1 MKFGPASPMEA
12 IGGVTVHT
20 LRQGSLVLKK
30 GTTIGPAEVEA
41 LTRAGVKEIVVV
53 RLEQGDVSEDVAAAS
68 LAQAVAG
75 DGIHV
80 ERAFTGRANLFAA
93 RAGVLVVDRARV
105 DRINGV
111 DEAITFATLAAYK
124 PVVEGEMVATVKLI
138 PFGVEAR
145 LRDDAVAAASG
156 GALRIAP
163 YVIKRVGIVSTLLP
177 GLAPKV
183 VEKTLRVTAERLAPA
198 GATIMA
204 ERRVPHDEAALK
216 AAIKELLGLGAELV
230 IVFGASAIA
239 DRRDVIPAAIAGV
252 GGAIEHFGMPVDP
265 GNLLLIGNA
274 AGVPVLGAPG
284 CARSPVENGFDW
296 VLMRLL
302 AGLKVTRA
310 ELTGMGVGGLLMEIV
325 TRPQPRVSLGA
336 DTNRN
341 VAAVIL
347 AAGRSTRMG
356 GPNKLLAELGGKPLV
371 RIVTEQALAS
381 KAQGVIVVTGHQAE
395 QVEKALQGLKV
406 KFVHNPDFAEGL
418 ASSVKTGVAAV
429 PENAD
434 GAVICLGD
442 MPLISAHLIDRLIEA
457 FAPDRGRPARQSGA
471 VVAPL
476 LQRVDDARRR
486 YRRPPSDCEA
496 WRGGGGSPGRGPRRF
511 PRYRHPAGARGRAAA
526 LKARLLVIPGRVED
540 ANPNAQLRIVESRDS
555 PMCNCTSE
563 VCA

>member
-1 MKFGPASPMEA
+1 MKFGPASPADA

-20 LRQGSLVLKK
+20 LRQGPLVLRK

-53 RLEQGDVSEDVAAAS
+53 RLEEGDISEDAAAAS
-68 LAQAVAG
+68 IAQAVAG
-75 DGIHV
+75 DGINV

-93 RAGVLVVDRARV
+93 KAGVLVVDRTAV

-111 DEAITFATLAAYK
+111 DEAITFATLAAFK

-138 PFGVEAR
+138 PFGVEAG
-145 LRDDAVAAASG
+145 LRDAAVAAASG

-163 YVIKRVGIVSTLLP
+163 YTIKRVGVISTLLP

-183 VEKTLRVTAERLAPA
+183 IDKTLRVTAERLAPA
-198 GATIMA
+198 GAAIMT
-204 ERRVPHDEAALK
+204 ERRVPHDEAAL
-216 AAIKELLGLGAELV
+216 AAAVKELLGLGAELV

-239 DRRDVIPAAIAGV
+239 DRRDVIPAAVTAV

-274 AGVPVLGAPG
+274 GGVPILGAPG

-296 VLMRLL
+296 VLTRLL
-302 AGLKVTRA
+302 AGLKVTRS
-310 ELTGMGVGGLLMEIV
+310 ELMVMGVGGLLMEIV
-325 TRPQPRVSLGA
+325 TRPQPRANAEIDG
-336 DTNRN
+336 NRN
-341 VAAVIL
+341 VAAIIL

-381 KAQGVIVVTGHQAE
+381 KAQSVIVVTGHQAE

-406 KFVHNPDFAEGL
+406 KFVRNPDFAEGL
-418 ASSVKTGVAAV
+418 ASSVKAGVAAV
-429 PENAD
+429 ADAAD

-442 MPLISAHLIDRLIEA
+442 MPLISGRLIDQLIES
-457 FAPDRGRPARQSGA
+457 FAPDRSHLIVVPVSDNKRGNPVLWSRRFFNELMTLDGDIGARHLIARHSEAVAEVAVEGFGA
-471 VVAPL
+471 FLDIDTPEVLEA
-476 LQRVDDARRR
+476 ARRG
-486 YRRPPSDCEA
+486 DA
-496 WRGGGGSPGRGPRRF
+496 
-511 PRYRHPAGARGRAAA
+511 
-526 LKARLLVIPGRVED
+526 VID
-540 ANPNAQLRIVESRDS
+540 A
-555 PMCNCTSE
+555 
-563 VCA
+563 